1 MTEDVILQP
10 MDEVHLDQI
19 VTIERR
25 LFTVPW
31 TETMFRQE
39 IRGVFGSRAVVAV
52 HSVRVLG
59 YRIAW
64 FLESEV
70 HLVNIA
76 VDRPFQGLGIGT
88 VLLTDLISEAI
99 RERAELITL
108 EVRAANARAQA
119 FYGRHGF
126 RQVGIR
132 KGYYSDNR
140 EDAVLMTLDLPGE
153 TPADEDHGPR

>member
-1 MTEDVILQP
+1 MEAHV
-10 MDEVHLDQI
+10 DQV

-31 TETMFRQE
+31 TEAMFRQE
-39 IRGVFGSRAVVAV
+39 LRGVFDSRAIVAL
-52 HSVRVLG
+52 HSVLVLG

-64 FLESEV
+64 FLEEEV

-76 VDRPFQGLGIGT
+76 VDSPFQGMGIGT
-88 VLLTDLISEAI
+88 VLLRHLVEEAN
-99 RERAELITL
+99 RERRESITL
-108 EVRAANARAQA
+108 EVRASNARARA

-126 RQVGIR
+126 RKVGIR

-140 EDAVLMTLDLPGE
+140 EDAVLMTLDLRGDETGGE
-153 TPADEDHGPR
+153 GHARR